1 MEDHHNLPGTSRPQ
15 RGDLVFWNGLDHVAL
30 GKRIKALESA
40 LGYFNSW
47 LQHLKLLKQMRIHNS
62 ITLARIFAAAM
73 GTSVLSM
80 ACFRVPPAT
89 TQVAPT
95 TFTMKSDSV
104 MDSTITLQ
112 FTPLALPPTS
122 SGYSFRCSLDSM
134 GAALLGQDSIMLT
147 VMVAEKELL
156 RRLETLAAGEHV
168 SLQFAHYQDNAPS
181 PRMPITGFVDA
192 NMRAW
197 KVLKQE

>member
-1 MEDHHNLPGTSRPQ
+1 
-15 RGDLVFWNGLDHVAL
+15 
-30 GKRIKALESA
+30 
-40 LGYFNSW
+40 
-47 LQHLKLLKQMRIHNS
+47 
-62 ITLARIFAAAM
+62 M

-112 FTPLALPPTS
+112 FTLIALPPTS
-122 SGYSFRCSLDSM
+122 SGYSFRCELDSM

-147 VMVAEKELL
+147 VMVADRELL
-156 RRLETLAAGEHV
+156 RRLETLAAGEHI
-168 SLQFAHYQDNAPS
+168 SLQFAHYQNNAPS